1 MYRARTAKQA
11 ALPITSAFLIGTLTV
26 NGFVTSP
33 RLLTIR
39 YHRPSV
45 IKMNS
50 AFKMPLEQRVCK
62 QIRGGALPSTAALLT
77 ASFLP
82 TALGLW
88 KTGYAVSY
96 GYGGAMLVAAALY
109 LRNAAAV
116 SVAKWHALAL
126 LFYGLRLNL
135 FLLYRELALDP
146 EIHGMTARAATF
158 NERLRRVPL
167 ICCCAMLY
175 FGMAAPLRAT
185 ALGGN
190 TATWGSSI
198 AITIAVAATWLGFLL
213 AAVGDL
219 IKSYVKSKR
228 GPKYLVT
235 CWPFDRLRHPN
246 YTGECFGWTA
256 SFFAAIFAT
265 LSGSAPLSWL
275 VWSVAGWIG
284 ILFVLAREAAPVLEM
299 KQKERYGDS
308 SEYISWVKKTWA
320 GPMLQTR
327 QPVAEEGT
335 TEK

>member
-45 IKMNS
+45 INS

-146 EIHGMTARAATF
+146 KFME
-158 NERLRRVPL
+158 
-167 ICCCAMLY
+167 
-175 FGMAAPLRAT
+175 
-185 ALGGN
+185 
-190 TATWGSSI
+190 
-198 AITIAVAATWLGFLL
+198 
-213 AAVGDL
+213 
-219 IKSYVKSKR
+219 
-228 GPKYLVT
+228 
-235 CWPFDRLRHPN
+235 
-246 YTGECFGWTA
+246 
-256 SFFAAIFAT
+256 
-265 LSGSAPLSWL
+265 
-275 VWSVAGWIG
+275 
-284 ILFVLAREAAPVLEM
+284 
-299 KQKERYGDS
+299 
-308 SEYISWVKKTWA
+308 
-320 GPMLQTR
+320 
-327 QPVAEEGT
+327 
-335 TEK
+335 